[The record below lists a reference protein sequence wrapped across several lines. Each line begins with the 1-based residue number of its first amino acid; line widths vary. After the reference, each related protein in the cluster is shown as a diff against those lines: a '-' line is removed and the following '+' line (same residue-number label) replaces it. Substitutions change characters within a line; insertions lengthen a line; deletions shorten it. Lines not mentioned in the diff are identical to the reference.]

1 MGSSAAFLELLV
13 ELMAGFGPVTRKRM
27 FGGAGFFRDG
37 LMFALVSRDTLYL
50 KCDAETAERFDSQN
64 LSAFTYTTKTGPN
77 TILSYRRAPDVCL
90 EDPDAMTEWCRL
102 AFEAALRSSKPKRRS
117 ARG

>member
-1 MGSSAAFLELLV
+1 MAASAEFLDFLTEQ
-13 ELMAGFGPVTRKRM
+13 MAGFGPVSRKRM

-37 LMFALVSRDTLYL
+37 LMFALVSGDMLYL
-50 KCDAETAERFDSQN
+50 KCDAETVERFASQG
-64 LSAFTYTTKTGPN
+64 LAAFTYGTKTGSN
-77 TILSYRRAPDVCL
+77 TIMSYRRSPDVCL